1 MGCSPSTMYLQ
12 SSVPTDLGG
21 TSTMASITV
30 GFSIPEEDEARLKHL
45 VDRFGQGNRSAFL
58 RAAMKHMEV
67 LERAERLDEL
77 SRYGAERL
85 AAKGLSAEDIPNLVK
100 RVLSSPKTT

>member
-1 MGCSPSTMYLQ
+1 MT
-12 SSVPTDLGG
+12 
-21 TSTMASITV
+21 SITI
-30 GFSIPEEDEARLKHL
+30 GFSIPKEDEARLQRL

-85 AAKGLSAEDIPNLVK
+85 AEKGLSGEDIPELVK
-100 RVLSSPKTT
+100 QALSRTRTT

>member
-1 MGCSPSTMYLQ
+1 MLLHVTYNMTAVVVEGLD
-12 SSVPTDLGG
+12 V
-21 TSTMASITV
+21 ASITV
-30 GFSIPEEDEARLKHL
+30 GFSILKEDEARLERL
-45 VDRFGQGNRSAFL
+45 VERFGQGNRSAFL

-85 AAKGLSAEDIPNLVK
+85 AARGLSPEDIPQLVK
-100 RVLSSPKTT
+100 QALSSARKT

>member
-1 MGCSPSTMYLQ
+1 
-12 SSVPTDLGG
+12 
-21 TSTMASITV
+21 MASITI
-30 GFSIPEEDEARLKHL
+30 GFSIPKADQARLQRL

-77 SRYGAERL
+77 SRYGVERL
-85 AAKGLSAEDIPNLVK
+85 AARGLSAEDIPKLVK
-100 RVLSSPKTT
+100 QVLSSPRTA

>member
-1 MGCSPSTMYLQ
+1 
-12 SSVPTDLGG
+12 
-21 TSTMASITV
+21 MASITI
-30 GFSIPEEDEARLKHL
+30 GFSIPKEDEARLQRL

-67 LERAERLDEL
+67 LERADRLDEL

-85 AAKGLSAEDIPNLVK
+85 AARGLSADEIPELV
-100 RVLSSPKTT
+100 RQVLSGTKTT